1 MIKPNLIFVIFVS
14 VLLLFIII
22 SILFTNSFFK
32 YINIKNI
39 IHKLK
44 EIYYEQL
51 YNSIAFDYYNLSLIY
66 NNNYNTIK
74 IKHKL
79 NKNKNLPVCVFG
91 ILVNDRGIEYEK
103 SMLKWLLP
111 EYDVYCVYQK
121 YPGKLFEYPALRF
134 AQWLSI
140 EYNISIIL
148 YIHTKGASHP
158 HIDQYYTRIL
168 WKHEF
173 TKPKNKIYINLLK
186 NNSADISLPFRLDY
200 YTWYNSM
207 FISNRAFQLINMI
220 EANST
225 NRFYYEDFFKNSIND
240 SNNVRLKGV
249 LNDSITSK
257 QVYFSLYKY
266 INELNSITI
275 KNNKKIIIKL
285 IILIISLFFFIYL
298 KILNSFN

>member
-66 NNNYNTIK
+66 NNNYNSLK

-79 NKNKNLPVCVFG
+79 NKNSTILPVCVLG
-91 ILVNDRGIEYEK
+91 VLVNDRGIEYEK

-134 AQWLSI
+134 AQWFSLN
-140 EYNISIIL
+140 YNISIIFYL
-148 YIHTKGASHP
+148 HTKGSANR
-158 HIDQYYTRIL
+158 IYYNAKIRTF
-168 WKHEF
+168 WKIEF
-173 TKPKNKIYINLLK
+173 RKPKNNIIY
-186 NNSADISLPFRLDY
+186 
-200 YTWYNSM
+200 M
-207 FISNRAFQLINMI
+207 FN
-220 EANST
+220 
-225 NRFYYEDFFKNSIND
+225 Y
-240 SNNVRLKGV
+240 
-249 LNDSITSK
+249 
-257 QVYFSLYKY
+257 
-266 INELNSITI
+266 
-275 KNNKKIIIKL
+275 
-285 IILIISLFFFIYL
+285 
-298 KILNSFN
+298 

>member
-1 MIKPNLIFVIFVS
+1 M
-14 VLLLFIII
+14 
-22 SILFTNSFFK
+22 
-32 YINIKNI
+32 

-51 YNSIAFDYYNLSLIY
+51 YDSIDFDYYNLSSIY
-66 NNNYNTIK
+66 NNSYNTIK
-74 IKHKL
+74 IKHKF
-79 NKNKNLPVCVFG
+79 NKNINLPVCVLG
-91 ILVNDRGIEYEK
+91 VLVNDRGIEYEK

-121 YPGKLFEYPALRF
+121 YPGRLFEYPALRF

-173 TKPKNKIYINLLK
+173 TKPKNQLYINLLK
-186 NNSADISLPFRLDY
+186 NNIADISLPFRLDY

-207 FISNRAFQLINMI
+207 FISYRAFQLINII

-225 NRFYYEDFFKNSIND
+225 NRFYYEDFFKNSLNL
-240 SNNVRLKGV
+240 SNPVRLKGV

-257 QVYFSLYKY
+257 EVYFSLYKY
-266 INELNSITI
+266 IKELDMISI
-275 KNNKKIIIKL
+275 KNNIKVINRLIII
-285 IILIISLFFFIYL
+285 IIFLFIFIYL
-298 KILNSFN
+298 KILNSFK